1 MRIRLKDGGKVLAFL
16 SELRRF
22 ERMPGGENVPWRD
35 LHPCLHEKTVTTSFD
50 THYFYQ
56 DVWAFR
62 KIVRSGAPEHVD
74 VGSKVD
80 YIGFLTAVTKVTFI
94 DIRPLETQL
103 DNLANLPG
111 SILSMP
117 YPDGSVPSLS
127 CLHVAEHIGLAGT
140 ETARPLGTAK
150 ACAELRRVL
159 SPGGN
164 LFGLPWYAR
173 VCFNAH
179 RIHSTG
185 QILRC
190 FEGLTLGVFLRGR
203 RRVYTV
209 NADMAAA
216 DSRNTGAGCSLHEI
230 GRKVK
235 SRVGNGEYDVVEDPD
250 PVTGRPPGA
259 GALHD
264 PRPPPPVE

>member
-1 MRIRLKDGGKVLAFL
+1 MRFRLKDGGKYLAFL
-16 SELRRF
+16 SDLRRF
-22 ERMPGGENVPWRD
+22 ERMAGGGNVPWRD
-35 LHPCLHEKTVTTSFD
+35 LYPCLHEKTATTSFD

-62 KIVRSGAPEHVD
+62 KIARSGAPEHVD

-80 YIGFLTAVTKVTFI
+80 FIGFLTAVTKVTFI

-117 YPDGSVPSLS
+117 YPDGSVASLS
-127 CLHVAEHIGLAGT
+127 CLHVAEHIGLG
-140 ETARPLGTAK
+140 RYGDPLDPLGTAK

-159 SPGGN
+159 APGGN
-164 LFGLPWYAR
+164 LYFGLPVGSPR

-185 QILRC
+185 QILRY
-190 FEGLTLGVFLRGR
+190 FEGLTLREFSFVDDGGGF
-203 RRVYTV
+203 TV
-209 NADMAAA
+209 NADRTAA
-216 DSRNTGAGCSLHEI
+216 DSAKYGCGLFHFT
-230 GRKVK
+230 K
-235 SRVGNGEYDVVEDPD
+235 
-250 PVTGRPPGA
+250 
-259 GALHD
+259 
-264 PRPPPPVE
+264 